1 MSLFTGQET
10 LVGVYKGSDD
20 NTKKVVSYPSAPS
33 FMVRM
38 NLIRRGSDVTSFMGD
53 ELSQFVANVREDYL
67 GQETIKESDMIN
79 IDGKKYVITNKPR
92 YNRLFKR
99 YRLNLRSKEDGV

>member
-1 MSLFTGQET
+1 MSLFTEQEK
-10 LVGVYKGSDD
+10 LVGVYRGSDD
-20 NTKKVVSYPSAPS
+20 NAKKIVTYPSSPN

-53 ELSQFVANVREDYL
+53 ELSQFVANVKEDYL
-67 GQETIKESDMIN
+67 GTETIKEADMVE
-79 IDGKKYVITNKPR
+79 IDGKEFVVTNKPR